1 MAFNAAV
8 WSNPAQYSD
17 ISTYSGLNEKE
28 GLTSLRDAA
37 KQAITGAAP
46 PPSGGTEQS
55 LGQQI
60 MGAAAPNLQR
70 YGNAVGQIGQ
80 GDFSGAGKTL
90 MSPNQKQNATV
101 PPAPG
106 AAPAPVNSDY
116 DYTHGLEPQK
126 TSFAPSAMP
135 QFGTNNMATF
145 GMNNM
150 PTFG

>member
-70 YGNAVGQIGQ
+70 YSNAIGQAGQ

-101 PPAPG
+101 PATPG
-106 AAPAPVNSDY
+106 AAPAPVNNDY
-116 DYTHGLEPQK
+116 DYTHGIE
-126 TSFAPSAMP
+126 TSGLNFSPNNMQTFAP
-135 QFGTNNMATF
+135 NMMQTF
-145 GMNNM
+145 G
-150 PTFG
+150 